1 MRLFRLGGV
10 RLKRSERNYVFGL
23 ATVLLLFCGGYVS
36 FQLWL
41 NYSADLKR
49 AVAWLGGAQD
59 LGTSKL
65 QKPILREASFPRI
78 AVQQRSMSAAID
90 QAVKGLDLASL
101 PLAGQS
107 VAVQFAGVGLPSN
120 SELANYLLL
129 QVKQEL
135 QRAQAERVLIRYPET
150 TFRLGSST
158 ATDGYAAELDNV
170 IMPIRDS
177 ELVNAE
183 YAADFSTLLLRIR
196 EAGVDT
202 EDRSIYSQD
211 FYIRVALFASGL
223 IFIVGVLAFLVID
236 RRWPGNSRRT
246 GVISSLLALAFGWN
260 TVMFMFISLRPDQK
274 RFNVINRVDL
284 RAFVRLGDVAY
295 DLSVQGRHEKLLG
308 VDQYNQPAVLGSPK
322 VMAPSEAGVYQ
333 LIPPTQFLP

>member
-59 LGTSKL
+59 LGASKL

-78 AVQQRSMSAAID
+78 AVQQRAMSAAID
-90 QAVKGLDLASL
+90 EAVKELDLASL

-120 SELANYLLL
+120 SELTNYLLL

-135 QRAQAERVLIRYPET
+135 QRADAQKVVIRYPET
-150 TFRLGSST
+150 TFKLGSTT
-158 ATDGYAAELDNV
+158 ARDGYAAELDNV

-177 ELVNAE
+177 ELVNDQ

-202 EDRSIYSQD
+202 EDRSIYSQN
-211 FYIRVALFASGL
+211 FYIRVAFFASTL
-223 IFIVGVLAFLVID
+223 IFIVGALAFLVID

-246 GVISSLLALAFGWN
+246 GAISSLLALAFGWN
-260 TVMFMFISLRPDQK
+260 VVMFMFITLRPDQK
-274 RFNVINRVDL
+274 QFSVINRVDL
-284 RAFVRLGDVAY
+284 RAFVRLGDIAY
-295 DLSVQGRHEKLLG
+295 DLSGQGVNEKLLG
-308 VDQYNQPAVLGSPK
+308 VDQWDQPAVLGSPK
-322 VMAPSEAGVYQ
+322 VMAPSEAGLYQ
-333 LIPPTQFLP
+333 LIPPTRFLP